1 MTGRR
6 QLTAGPEEPDGPENT
21 VLLRGRLTTEP
32 VERELPSGD
41 VIVTFRVS
49 VARRGRTPLTAR
61 SRQTSDWIDCAA
73 AAPGTRRRVLAW
85 KPGDVVE
92 VEGALR
98 RRFYRGSG
106 MPVSRLEVE
115 VVRARRTASAQ
126 PHRRA
131 S

>member
-6 QLTAGPEEPDGPENT
+6 QAASRPEDQDESQNT

-49 VARRGRTPLTAR
+49 VTRRGRTPLTAR
-61 SRQTSDWIDCAA
+61 SRQTSDWVDCAA
-73 AAPGTRRRVLAW
+73 AAAGTRRRALAW
-85 KPGDVVE
+85 KPGDMVE

-98 RRFYRGSG
+98 RRFYRTSG
-106 MPVSRLEVE
+106 APVSRLEVE
-115 VVRARRTASAQ
+115 VLRARRAAVAEPQS
-126 PHRRA
+126 RA
-131 S
+131 G